1 MLTRESRGGVS
12 RREERGQVKG
22 AWITIREELGM
33 DLTEESGPLDEG
45 KSKRLPSILGCFKVV
60 EADQ

>member
-1 MLTRESRGGVS
+1 MSRS
-12 RREERGQVKG
+12 EERGQVKG

-60 EADQ
+60 IADQ